1 MPEQTLPKTIPVV
14 FVTDDHYAL
23 PTAVAIRSLID
34 HWAGALPLRIYIV
47 AHAVG
52 KENADRLKL
61 LSNSNF
67 LVELIDASHDRVD
80 LERFYETGSYV
91 SATSMLKF
99 SIPRLLPNDDVIL
112 YLDGDVLVQK
122 DLSPLTQIDVSNYYV
137 AAVKDMTGMLASG
150 LHTMAGVSHYFN
162 SGVLLLN
169 AKRFRE
175 ESLEERMFAIA
186 SANPQFKCMDQTVFN
201 VGFAGR
207 VLWLPPYWNL
217 MACNLI
223 DEGYSISQ
231 INAFFGTHSA
241 SLSQMVRQAALIHMT
256 NVQKPWNFRYAYHAK
271 EWLRVFHRT
280 PFKNVSLVLYPQCAR
295 TGRHITHKEAY
306 LQHVFTR
313 KGPFIKDWTEQKTTF
328 LLFDQPFAIKIK
340 RPDLHE
346 IRLLGIPL
354 RSKKLNEESIDT
366 YVLGIRVQKR
376 DNLEA
381 LEKRLSQRVD
391 NVAHALTG
399 QTQDVVDEET
409 LRLATRELRVLD
421 QLNAKRSG
429 RP

>member
-1 MPEQTLPKTIPVV
+1 MPEQMFPKTIPVV
-14 FVTDDHYAL
+14 FLTDDNYAL

-61 LSNSNF
+61 LSNTNF
-67 LVELIDASHDRVD
+67 LVELIDASHDRAD

-99 SIPRLLPNDDVIL
+99 CIPRLLPNDDVIL

-122 DLSPLTQIDVSNYYV
+122 DLSPLTQIDVSNYYL
-137 AAVKDMTGMLASG
+137 AAVKDMTGMLGSG
-150 LHTMAGVSHYFN
+150 LHTMAGVSLYFN

-175 ESLEERMFAIA
+175 ESLEERMFEIA
-186 SANPQFKCMDQTVFN
+186 SANPHFKCMDQTVFN
-201 VGFAGR
+201 VGFAER

-223 DEGYSISQ
+223 DAGYSISQ
-231 INAFFGTHSA
+231 INAFFGTRSA
-241 SLSQMVRQAALIHMT
+241 SLAQMVRQAALIHLT
-256 NVQKPWNFRYAYHAK
+256 NVQKPWNSRYAFHAN
-271 EWLRVFHRT
+271 EWLRVFRRT
-280 PFKNVSLVLYPQCAR
+280 PFKNVSLVLYPIYAKAAHHIAR
-295 TGRHITHKEAY
+295 KETY
-306 LQHVFTR
+306 LQHVYTR
-313 KGPFIKDWTEQKTTF
+313 TGPFLKDWTEQKTTF
-328 LLFDQPFAIKIK
+328 LLFNHPLAIKIK
-340 RPDLHE
+340 RPDLYE

-354 RSKKLNEESIDT
+354 RSKKLNEESIIT

-391 NVAHALTG
+391 NVSRALTG

-409 LRLATRELRVLD
+409 LRTATRELRVLD
-421 QLNAKRSG
+421 QLNAKRSNQ
-429 RP
+429 P